1 MKSGKKVLGS
11 LALVG
16 ALALGSGVGAYAS
29 EAGFLTKFKEALFGM
44 NTQVAQQAS
53 NSVTKGST
61 EQELN
66 NHINAESKRITDA
79 LTSEYAKKVKEGKDN
94 VEAHKEYLKQQIS
107 NTATQVIDDGKTKID
122 KKVDEK
128 SDTLNKEL
136 DAAVEGKISADLK
149 KAGIPV
155 NESK

>member
-53 NSVTKGST
+53 NSVTK
-61 EQELN
+61 
-66 NHINAESKRITDA
+66 
-79 LTSEYAKKVKEGKDN
+79 
-94 VEAHKEYLKQQIS
+94 
-107 NTATQVIDDGKTKID
+107 
-122 KKVDEK
+122 
-128 SDTLNKEL
+128 
-136 DAAVEGKISADLK
+136 
-149 KAGIPV
+149 
-155 NESK
+155 